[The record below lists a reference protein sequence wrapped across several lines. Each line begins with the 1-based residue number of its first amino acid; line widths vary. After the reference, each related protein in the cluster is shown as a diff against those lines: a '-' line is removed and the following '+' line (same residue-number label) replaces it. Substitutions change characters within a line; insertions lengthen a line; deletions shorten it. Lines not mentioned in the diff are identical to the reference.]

1 MKYFIP
7 TLAGLGIVVV
17 VSKELRWLQG
27 GLVVMRL
34 EGLKRDLGLNLAG

>member
-7 TLAGLGIVVV
+7 TLAGLDIVVI

-27 GLVVMRL
+27 DLVVMRL
-34 EGLKRDLGLNLAG
+34 VGLKRDLGLGV